1 VLARN
6 VFLLLAGWYFYAV
19 WDWRFLFL
27 LIGTSTFDYLVALG
41 IERTP
46 EKDVRRRKL
55 LVVGSLVVNL
65 GVLGFFKY
73 CNFFIDSFV
82 SLAHSVGWKTDVR
95 TLSIILPVGVSFYT
109 FQSIAYV
116 IDVYRRHLR
125 AESNFVHYAT
135 FVGFFPQLVAGPIE
149 RATHLLPQI
158 KAPNVVTWNNFSYG
172 FCLVSFGL
180 FKKIVLADNLAP
192 IVSSV
197 FNTHD
202 VTPQWWESIFGIY
215 AFAFQI
221 YCDFSAYSDIARGAA
236 RMMGF
241 DLMRNFDLPYFAVN
255 PSDFWRRWHISLS
268 TWLRDYLYIPLGGNR
283 GGVLVAPVR
292 WAEDRALRARRYLRR
307 RRGTRDETD
316 ETTGHA
322 GGVIEYERRDMPPR
336 STHSGVNL
344 SNYFNLM
351 VTMLLGGLWHG
362 ATWLF
367 VLWGAYHGIMLC
379 VHRALQPILRRYF
392 TFRAKP
398 QAALWTFV
406 RIVVF
411 FQFTCVGWLLF
422 RAIDWNNFVRIVRP
436 WHHDVPL
443 LVVSGKP
450 LYLITAEMVVG
461 LVVIAVLLMGAQL
474 CKYLADNH
482 EVIFRIPVPV
492 RAVIYAAMI
501 LGMIVYGEFGGGDF
515 IYFQF

>member
-1 VLARN
+1 MTFNSLLFCLFFAVVFTGVWLLRRRVLARN

-27 LIGTSTFDYLVALG
+27 LIGTSTFDYLMALG
-41 IERTP
+41 IERTDP
-46 EKDVRRRKL
+46 TDVRRRKWF
-55 LVVGSLVVNL
+55 VAGSLIVNL

-73 CNFFIDSFV
+73 CNFFIDSFIT
-82 SLAHSVGWKTDVR
+82 LANKIGWQTDAR
-95 TLSIILPVGVSFYT
+95 TLHIILPVGISFYT

-125 AESNFVHYAT
+125 AERNFIHYAT

-158 KAPNVVTWNNFSYG
+158 KAPNVITWNNVCYG
-172 FCLVSFGL
+172 FALCGFGL

-192 IVSSV
+192 IANAV
-197 FNTHD
+197 FNTQD
-202 VTPQWWESIFGIY
+202 VTPMWWESILGIY

-221 YCDFSAYSDIARGAA
+221 YCDFSAYSDIARGVA

-283 GGVLVAPVR
+283 GGVLAGPVR
-292 WAEDRALRARRYLRR
+292 RVEHWLRPQAPPTKL
-307 RRGTRDETD
+307 
-316 ETTGHA
+316 
-322 GGVIEYERRDMPPR
+322 GV
-336 STHSGVNL
+336 HL
-344 SNYFNLM
+344 SNYFNLFI
-351 VTMLLGGLWHG
+351 TMLLGGLWHG

-367 VLWGAYHGIMLC
+367 VLWGAYHGTLLC
-379 VHRALQPILRRYF
+379 VHRLLQPVLKKYT
-392 TFRAKP
+392 TFKSRPAM
-398 QAALWTFV
+398 AVWTFV
-406 RIVVF
+406 RIIVF

-422 RAIDWNNFVRIVRP
+422 RGIDVDNLLRIVRP
-436 WHHDVPL
+436 LHKDVTFIKTLVTPEMIVA
-443 LVVSGKP
+443 LVVMAGA
-450 LYLITAEMVVG
+450 LIV
-461 LVVIAVLLMGAQL
+461 AQL

-492 RAVIYAAMI
+492 RALVYAGLI